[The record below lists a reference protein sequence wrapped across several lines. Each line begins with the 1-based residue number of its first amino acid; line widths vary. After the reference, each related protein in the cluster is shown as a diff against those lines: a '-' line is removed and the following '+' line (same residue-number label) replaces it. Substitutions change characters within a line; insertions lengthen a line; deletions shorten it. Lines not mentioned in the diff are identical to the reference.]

1 MREGNP
7 INKKAPWKVFAFFEN
22 GDYWLTK
29 EATCASHASWL
40 TLKGDLLKAVTFPV
54 KEEMIYIYIYITSTE
69 YFEKLITAVITIL
82 DFTLRN
88 RLFKDLISSNYY
100 TNQF

>member
-1 MREGNP
+1 MREVNP

-40 TLKGDLLKAVTFPV
+40 TLKGDLLKAVMFPV
-54 KEEMIYIYIYITSTE
+54 KEEMIYIYIY
-69 YFEKLITAVITIL
+69 Y
-82 DFTLRN
+82 
-88 RLFKDLISSNYY
+88 
-100 TNQF
+100 